1 MADAIIVGKWIII
14 IMNVFLEIIITIM
27 INIKNINITINLNTQ
42 IKEN

>member
-1 MADAIIVGKWIII
+1 MAVAIIVGKWIII